1 MIYGSGMRNIS
12 AGAVIAGAYFPA
24 ETLFPGYDRNV
35 ISADP
40 GGFLRKYD
48 APDPDRTA
56 GKGEGAWSFSMN

>member
-1 MIYGSGMRNIS
+1 MDLWFRNAEHQRRCGDRGSVFSGGNIIS
-12 AGAVIAGAYFPA
+12 
-24 ETLFPGYDRNV
+24 GYDRNV

-48 APDPDRTA
+48 APGPDRTA